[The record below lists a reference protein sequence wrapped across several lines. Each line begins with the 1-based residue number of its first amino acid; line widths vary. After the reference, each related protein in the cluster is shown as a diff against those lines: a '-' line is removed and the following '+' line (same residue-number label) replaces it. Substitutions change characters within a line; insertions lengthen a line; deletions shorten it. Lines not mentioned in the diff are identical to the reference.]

1 MATNRGT
8 TPAGTRHEPAE
19 PGDDDTDTVPTPKV
33 PPPGPLDFAD
43 VEMADALAEMPQEA
57 KANVF
62 RFSETD
68 ATWKWVGSITPASA
82 NHEFFSRKWGG
93 GKYKARFRKP
103 GNAGWGRQFTLEI
116 DPSVRPE
123 AEAALSAPVETSRRG
138 ADGDEDF
145 KSLYKME
152 LLDLIRSS
160 REAREQSA
168 AGTVGLM
175 KMVMDMV
182 QASSAGTAALIKSM
196 TDVRAT
202 AAPAPGLS
210 TAEILKMVG
219 DARRDALELVNT
231 VKGGGAGRMGGGGT
245 IDSTL
250 DIIERLGE
258 IRERLDGS
266 GNGGGEPKKEGGL
279 FDKLLGDVMPLL
291 IEVLKPALM
300 SGVAGTTVAAAPGAH
315 AVHGG
320 HTNGAPVRE
329 IAAPVAPPPAHEV
342 PAVSP
347 SAAPAW
353 LGFIKSSLLEAAQ
366 EGRPPEDMAV
376 SIMDLAPKAMHGK
389 LREFVM
395 QENPVGVI
403 LENAPELKDYPTWLA
418 ELIVE
423 LRGQFTPPAD
433 EGDGEKA

>member
-138 ADGDEDF
+138 GGDGDDEDF
-145 KSLYKME
+145 RSLYKME

-160 REAREQSA
+160 RDARTESA
-168 AGTVGLM
+168 TSTVGMM
-175 KMVMDMV
+175 KMMMDMM
-182 QASSAGTAALIKSM
+182 SSSSTATAALIKSM
-196 TDVRAT
+196 ADVRPA
-202 AAPAPGLS
+202 AAPAQGMS
-210 TAEILKMVG
+210 TAEVLKLVG
-219 DARRDALELVNT
+219 DTRRDALELVNT
-231 VKGGGAGRMGGGGT
+231 LRGGGVAKGGST
-245 IDSTL
+245 VESTL
-250 DIIERLGE
+250 DLIERLGE
-258 IRERLDGS
+258 IRGRLDGD
-266 GNGGGEPKKEGGL
+266 GDAPKKDGGL
-279 FDKLLGDVMPLL
+279 FDKLLGDVVPLL
-291 IEVLKPALM
+291 LEVLKPALA
-300 SGVAGTTVAAAPGAH
+300 SGVAGVTGAAAPGAH
-315 AVHGG
+315 TVHGG
-320 HTNGAPVRE
+320 HANGAPVRE

-423 LRGQFTPPAD
+423 LRAQFAPPAD